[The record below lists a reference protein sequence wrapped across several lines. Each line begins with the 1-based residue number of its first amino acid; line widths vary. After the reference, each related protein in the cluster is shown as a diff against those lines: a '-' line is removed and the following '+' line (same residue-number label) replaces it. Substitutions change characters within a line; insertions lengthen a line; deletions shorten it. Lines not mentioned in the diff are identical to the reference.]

1 MQNKYCCY
9 NCLNGFK
16 SQGQLGY
23 HMMRFHP
30 NGTNSSSTI
39 YTGHK
44 KSKKIK
50 LEHLNNALHDNSIMG
65 DNNNDTSNINI
76 EEDSNNDVLLILL
89 LKQMFRNFKMNADT
103 NKYDCDTVNI
113 LRNMFIDVETCNKP
127 ELKKYSEEIKIIIL
141 KDNED
146 DNYYKKTY

>member
-1 MQNKYCCY
+1 MGDQ
-9 NCLNGFK
+9 
-16 SQGQLGY
+16 
-23 HMMRFHP
+23 R
-30 NGTNSSSTI
+30 
-39 YTGHK
+39 

-113 LRNMFIDVETCNKP
+113 FRNMYIDFKARVEVNMYIDFK
-127 ELKKYSEEIKIIIL
+127 
-141 KDNED
+141 
-146 DNYYKKTY
+146 